1 MYHYTTKSVKICGF
15 SLIELMV
22 VISIISLLSSVA
34 LASFSSAR
42 MKARDA
48 ERLTA
53 TRSVIN
59 AFELYYAKNN
69 HYPCSGLSN
78 SRSATFLQDLVTQ
91 NFLPKRL
98 TDPINVG
105 GRVYGYVSI
114 KSEPGGPCG
123 AYAIFTYDIE
133 VPGTPCILG
142 GKFITATHC
151 HIPYPTQL
159 VCGDPWL
166 EDDNGSVCAPLFN

>member
-1 MYHYTTKSVKICGF
+1 MYSSYAKRRTIVGF
-15 SLIELMV
+15 TLIELMV
-22 VISIISLLSSVA
+22 VISIISLLSSVL
-34 LASFSSAR
+34 LASLSTAR
-42 MKARDA
+42 MKARDT
-48 ERLTA
+48 ERLSA
-53 TRSVIN
+53 TRSVVN
-59 AFELYYAKNN
+59 ALELYYAKNN

-91 NFLPKRL
+91 GFLPKKL

-114 KSEPGGPCG
+114 KSEAGGQCG

-142 GKFITATHC
+142 GKFITSTHC
-151 HIPYPTQL
+151 HIPYPSQL

-166 EDDNGSVCAPLFN
+166 ENDSGSVCAPLFN

>member
-1 MYHYTTKSVKICGF
+1 MYFGYTRNLTPVGF
-15 SLIELMV
+15 TLIELMV
-22 VISIISLLSSVA
+22 VISIIALLSSVL
-34 LASFSSAR
+34 LASLSTAR

-53 TRSVIN
+53 TRSVVN
-59 AFELYYAKNN
+59 ALELYYTKNN
-69 HYPCSGLSN
+69 HYPCSNLSN
-78 SRSATFLQDLVTQ
+78 SSSATFLQDLVTEG
-91 NFLPKRL
+91 FLPKKL

-105 GRVYGYVSI
+105 GSVYGYVSI
-114 KSEPGGPCG
+114 KSEAGGQCG

-142 GKFITATHC
+142 GKFITTTHC
-151 HIPYPTQL
+151 HIPYPSQL

-166 EDDNGSVCAPLFN
+166 EGDNSSVCAPLFN

>member
-1 MYHYTTKSVKICGF
+1 MYSGCTKHRTIVGF
-15 SLIELMV
+15 TLIELMV
-22 VISIISLLSSVA
+22 VISIISLLSSVL
-34 LASFSSAR
+34 LASLSTAR

-48 ERLTA
+48 ERLSA
-53 TRSVIN
+53 TRSVVN
-59 AFELYYAKNN
+59 ALELYYAKNN
-69 HYPCSGLSN
+69 HYPCTGLSN

-91 NFLPKRL
+91 GFLPRKL
-98 TDPINVG
+98 TDPVNVG

-114 KSEPGGPCG
+114 KSEAGGQCG

-142 GKFITATHC
+142 GKFITSTHC
-151 HIPYPTQL
+151 HIPYPSQL

-166 EDDNGSVCAPLFN
+166 ENDSGSVCAPLFN